1 MRVFWISVFHAHGV
15 CDAGRIRFCLVLQG
29 THIISPSWYPLAD
42 AGRLAAAILVLP
54 RWSPGCDSLVPYTA
68 GCAVALIGLADDTG
82 VKLNNGRSGAANGPD
97 AFRLA
102 LAKYGVADVLDTA
115 TGKQATLPKVA
126 DVGNIVPGGSLAETH
141 DRVTVVAKACI
152 AAGLLP
158 VGIGGG
164 HDLTF
169 PLVRA
174 AAEMLSVR
182 RGVYIDPHLDVR
194 PTEGSGMPFRA
205 LIEQCGVERIVNVGA
220 ETLVNSAEHT
230 RWFLDHGGIITQDLS
245 PQKALVQAGNGPK
258 FVSLDLDCLDAS
270 CAPGVS
276 ALNPNGL
283 SVRELAAFALA
294 AGADPS
300 VVCFDIME
308 LNPAHDEQGRT
319 ARAAAHLFLR
329 FLLGLAR
336 R

>member
-1 MRVFWISVFHAHGV
+1 VA
-15 CDAGRIRFCLVLQG
+15 Q
-29 THIISPSWYPLAD
+29 
-42 AGRLAAAILVLP
+42 
-54 RWSPGCDSLVPYTA
+54 WSPDSDSLARLTA
-68 GCAVALIGLADDTG
+68 GCTVALIGLADDTG
-82 VKLNNGRSGAANGPD
+82 VKLNNGRPGAAGGPD
-97 AFRLA
+97 AFRAA
-102 LAKYGVADVLDTA
+102 LAKYGLAEVLDLATA
-115 TGKQATLPKVA
+115 KQVTLPKVA
-126 DVGNIVPGGSLAETH
+126 DIGNIIPGASLAETH
-141 DRVTVVAKACI
+141 DRVTVITQTCI

-174 AAEMLSVR
+174 AAASSSVR
-182 RGVYIDPHLDVR
+182 RGVYVDPHLDVR

-205 LIEQCGVERIVNVGA
+205 LIERCGIERIVNVGA
-220 ETLVNSAEHT
+220 ETLVNSVEHT
-230 RWFLDHGGIITQDLS
+230 RWFLDHGGIITQDLN
-245 PQKALVQAGNGPK
+245 PQRALVQAGNGPK

-294 AGADPS
+294 AGADPW
-300 VVCFDIME
+300 VKCFDIME

-319 ARAAAHLFLR
+319 ARIAAHLFLR